1 MGSKTDTFINILLIL
16 TIAVGTAYLI
26 HRYMPKTLEGFE
38 ENQTP
43 LNQLPVDAVVY
54 INLDDRPD
62 RRAEITAELQ
72 AIGMPEEKIHRLS
85 AVKRKWGVLGCAL
98 SHEAVMRFII
108 ERGWKRV
115 LILEDDAGFEYKD
128 RKRWN
133 DGVADITNL
142 ITRSGDSNLNSTWD
156 VIFMGGFIRD
166 PAGPEKTEFPTLWH
180 TKNTSCLHA
189 YIVRGEYAKKIL
201 SHIEASNQMLMKH
214 PPNVKQYYVDNAM
227 PKLMETDRWFIS
239 IPTLAYQRESYSDIE
254 GKNANQNEP
263 LRGEVVKAWK
273 AGSLLA

>member
-1 MGSKTDTFINILLIL
+1 
-16 TIAVGTAYLI
+16 
-26 HRYMPKTLEGFE
+26 MPKTLEGFE

-54 INLDDRPD
+54 INLDDRTD
-62 RRAEITAELQ
+62 RKAEITAELQ
-72 AIGMPEEKIHRLS
+72 AVGIPDEKIHRLS
-85 AVKRKWGVLGCAL
+85 AVKRSWGVLGCAL
-98 SHEAVMRFII
+98 SHESVMRFIV

-115 LILEDDAGFEYKD
+115 LILEDDAGFEYKSRD
-128 RKRWN
+128 RWN
-133 DGVADITNL
+133 TGVADIAKLLTS
-142 ITRSGDSNLNSTWD
+142 SGDSNLDSTWD
-156 VIFMGGFIRD
+156 VVFMGGFIRD
-166 PAGPEKTEFPTLWH
+166 PTGPEKTAYPTLWR
-180 TKNTSCLHA
+180 TRNTSCLHA

-227 PKLMETDRWFIS
+227 PKLMEHDRWFIS

-273 AGSLLA
+273 AGTVL